1 MNTRPVLIGA
11 LFVSLALN
19 VFIGGAFVGAQ
30 LTEAKSQRPPI
41 AEGEPG
47 QRNPVAVA
55 VRELSLDRQAAWR
68 AETPAYAQTYG
79 PKVREARQLVRA
91 TLRGLGDEPFDAET
105 AMATLARAR
114 ALELEGRTA
123 MDRRLVTFAATLPQS
138 ERRAF
143 GEALARPRLGR
154 GGGSGGGDGG
164 RVALPDR

>member
-11 LFVSLALN
+11 LFISLALN

-30 LTEAKSQRPPI
+30 LTAAKSQRPHM
-41 AEGEPG
+41 AEAEPG
-47 QRNPVAVA
+47 QRSPVAVA
-55 VRELSLDRQAAWR
+55 VRTLSSDRQAAWR

-79 PKVREARQLVRA
+79 PKVREARQLVRT
-91 TLRGLGDEPFDAET
+91 TLRGLGDEPFDAEA
-105 AMATLARAR
+105 AMAKLARAR

-123 MDRRLVTFAATLPQS
+123 MDRRLVTFAATLPQA

-154 GGGSGGGDGG
+154 GGRGGGDGS
-164 RVALPDR
+164 RLALPDR